1 LRARINGPKRRPWG
15 GSLDRRSDHDITAL
29 VFDLAQKD
37 GRWEELPTPPFRR
50 RALAVASIKGKVYVL
65 GGLTEHGKVVK
76 SVDLYDLHPPPCAR

>member
-1 LRARINGPKRRPWG
+1 
-15 GSLDRRSDHDITAL
+15 L

-76 SVDLYDLHPPPCAR
+76 SVDLYDLQPPPCAR